1 MGKAAAFASPAHSK
15 SGPGPGG
22 LRPARALP
30 LLQALGLEAGSQL
43 QSLPT
48 PAAMGA
54 RHLWVTLRLA
64 EVLLPPTGLTKI
76 EVERI
81 MVDGGCERRHF
92 CSGIAAGF
100 SRALVNSSSELTG
113 PFFKAEP

>member
-1 MGKAAAFASPAHSK
+1 MLPLAHIK

-22 LRPARALP
+22 LGPARAFGSRAWLS
-30 LLQALGLEAGSQL
+30 ASSRIGAGSQL

-48 PAAMGA
+48 PDAIGA
-54 RHLWVTLRLA
+54 LRLWVTLRLDEA
-64 EVLLPPTGLTKI
+64 LLPLTGLTKV

-81 MVDGGCERRHF
+81 MVDRGGVERHF

-100 SRALVNSSSELTG
+100 
-113 PFFKAEP
+113 